1 MQKSIL
7 VVEDDE
13 EIQDIL
19 QQFLSEAGYS
29 VVTAVNGLDGF
40 EKFHSMEFHLL
51 ILDIMM
57 PKIDGLTLCEMIR
70 KESQV
75 PIILL
80 TALDSEETQIKGFE
94 LLVDDFVAK
103 PFSMRVLLKRV
114 ENIFRRVGTL
124 EVDLVYE
131 NIRVNKK
138 SAMVLYKENPVL
150 FTVKEYE
157 ILCYF
162 LEHKGEVISRQ
173 TLLESIWRYE
183 YYGDGRVVDTHIK
196 NIRKKLDMEGL
207 ITIRGR
213 GYLLNEAN

>member
-29 VVTAVNGLDGF
+29 VFTAVNGLDGF

-57 PKIDGLTLCEMIR
+57 PKIDGLTLCEIIR

-75 PIILL
+75 PTILL

-138 SAMVLYKENPVL
+138 SAKVYYKENPVL